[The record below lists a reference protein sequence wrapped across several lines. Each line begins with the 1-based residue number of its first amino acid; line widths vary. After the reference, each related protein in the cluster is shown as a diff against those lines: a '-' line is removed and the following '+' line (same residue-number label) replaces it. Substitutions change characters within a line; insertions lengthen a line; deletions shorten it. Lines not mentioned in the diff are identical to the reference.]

1 MTNSYIR
8 TDPDQS
14 ARLIEQMARFACAA
28 YYRGQLEIAGD
39 GPKLEEAIK
48 LNTKANWP
56 QWIDAAK
63 AQLSMAYVLL
73 ETQNRP
79 AQLTNSQGE
88 HHEQPSCFG
97 YIA

>member
-1 MTNSYIR
+1 MTDNYIR
-8 TDPDQS
+8 TNPDQS

-48 LNTKANWP
+48 LNTNANWLR
-56 QWIDAAK
+56 WIDAAK

-73 ETQNRP
+73 ETQNQQSRKEK
-79 AQLTNSQGE
+79 ANDD
-88 HHEQPSCFG
+88 
-97 YIA
+97 